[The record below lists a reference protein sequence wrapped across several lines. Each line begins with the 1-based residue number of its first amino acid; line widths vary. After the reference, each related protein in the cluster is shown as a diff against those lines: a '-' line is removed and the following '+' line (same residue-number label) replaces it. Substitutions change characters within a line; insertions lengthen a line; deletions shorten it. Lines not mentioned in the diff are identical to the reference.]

1 MVPSKSCG
9 VVERRGRRLSWRKA
23 RELWCRRAGLALTQ
37 RGRET
42 SGWKQLGPAC
52 DKGKT
57 VPPARASGEV
67 GDCGQDASD
76 RDELTGR
83 SGSYLVQSPIA
94 YHDAYM
100 GSTAPSAAAM
110 TTPAAQKTR
119 ARRMTPTS
127 SGSKSRTFIK
137 DKVKPSAPVHATSHT
152 PSLAEK
158 LEARRLAT
166 LGRMEPAQETPQVRE
181 WLKTPQ
187 VREWLKSHVPADIG
201 SSPRTAV
208 DTPVVSR
215 RILYDDDS
223 DLSDLEEV
231 MRTSGLDMME

>member
-1 MVPSKSCG
+1 MSG
-9 VVERRGRRLSWRKA
+9 Q
-23 RELWCRRAGLALTQ
+23 AGAA
-37 RGRET
+37 ET
-42 SGWKQLGPAC
+42 ADHVSIHAAG
-52 DKGKT
+52 
-57 VPPARASGEV
+57 
-67 GDCGQDASD
+67 
-76 RDELTGR
+76 
-83 SGSYLVQSPIA
+83 GSYLVQSPIA
-94 YHDAYM
+94 YHDPYM

-181 WLKTPQ
+181 WLK
-187 VREWLKSHVPADIG
+187 RHVPADIG

-208 DTPVVSR
+208 DTPAVSR